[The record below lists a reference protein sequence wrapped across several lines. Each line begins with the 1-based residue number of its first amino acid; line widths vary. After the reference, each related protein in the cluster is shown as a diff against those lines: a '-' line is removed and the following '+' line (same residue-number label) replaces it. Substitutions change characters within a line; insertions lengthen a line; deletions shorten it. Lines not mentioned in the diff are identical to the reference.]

1 MIRRLI
7 PCLLTATVLTA
18 ASYEVNLDYE
28 ALALKNGQ
36 ALRNVRIKSYDH
48 GSGKVIILVDRTIQS
63 LQLELLPD
71 EVAAKVGAMV
81 PEEAKALAREDRADR
96 KQAQRAQSQATRE
109 QQLRS
114 ESQRR
119 AATAAREQSRRANE
133 EAAAQAAARART
145 KQLARERALHYFTY
159 ENRSGSGSSIV
170 LRQSIILGE
179 PEEVP
184 GWPGRTRVSGSI
196 GLQSYD
202 SRGRSF
208 DTSRR
213 EFEVTVARNAK
224 GDEEVIDFTVK

>member
-7 PCLLTATVLTA
+7 PYLLTATLLAA
-18 ASYEVNLDYE
+18 ASYEVNLAYE
-28 ALALKNGQ
+28 VLALKNGQ
-36 ALRNVRIKSYDH
+36 TLKNVRIKSYDH
-48 GSGKVIILVDRTIQS
+48 GSGNVIILVDRTIQS
-63 LQLELLPD
+63 LQIELLPD
-71 EVAAKVGAMV
+71 EVAAKIGALV
-81 PEEAKALAREDRADR
+81 PEEAKAIAREDRADQ
-96 KQAQRAQSQATRE
+96 KQAQRNQSQATQE
-109 QQLRS
+109 QKRS
-114 ESQRR
+114 AEHQRR
-119 AATAAREQSRRANE
+119 AASAAREQSQRANE
-133 EAAAQAAARART
+133 ESAALART

-213 EFEVTVARNAK
+213 EFEVTVAKNAK